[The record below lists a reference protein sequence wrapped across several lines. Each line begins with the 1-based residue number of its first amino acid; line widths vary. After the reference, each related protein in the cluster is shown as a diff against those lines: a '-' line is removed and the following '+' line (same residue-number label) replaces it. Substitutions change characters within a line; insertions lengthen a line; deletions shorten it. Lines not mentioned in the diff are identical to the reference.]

1 MSWSAFSPLELWE
14 MSTPE
19 ERQPVREAVLR
30 EYFERAAGGNIL
42 GRIRDAKRDDVA
54 ITDFLDAL
62 TVTGMLQAMSAEF
75 GTDLRT
81 RVETLKKFKKLSMEK
96 TVDASGKTIHA
107 LEQRGELLA
116 AALGPSRGAN
126 GIPVAAEIPPV
137 NGP

>member
-1 MSWSAFSPLELWE
+1 

-81 RVETLKKFKKLSMEK
+81 RVETLKKFKEV
-96 TVDASGKTIHA
+96 VDGENRRRIRKDHIHA
-107 LEQRGELLA
+107 LEQRGNC
-116 AALGPSRGAN
+116 SR
-126 GIPVAAEIPPV
+126 PH
-137 NGP
+137 